1 VLGNILCTIL
11 DERSRIVAVADR
23 TFQASDLAG
32 TGRREFL
39 AQARAGEA
47 RLRDTDGTS
56 LLMVREGDYRA
67 LAALRDWI
75 LAYLVLENA
84 LTRPAHQRVAADFGL
99 LAWAAV
105 FDDDDDLGELR
116 RELGDA
122 LVRATAARDVDLVS
136 RVVEDWQRTARALTD
151 PVSRAVLTGEVRDE
165 EFVEAGPPSVVAGE
179 EEPAENGERTAG
191 QAQ

>member
-1 VLGNILCTIL
+1 M
-11 DERSRIVAVADR
+11 AVADR
-23 TFQASDLAG
+23 TYQASDLAG

-39 AQARAGEA
+39 AQARSGEA

-67 LAALRDWI
+67 LAALRDWT

-84 LTRPAHQRVAADFGL
+84 LARPAHQRVTADFGV

-105 FDDDDDLGELR
+105 FDDDDLGELQ

-122 LVRATAARDVDLVS
+122 LIRSAAARDV
-136 RVVEDWQRTARALTD
+136 
-151 PVSRAVLTGEVRDE
+151 
-165 EFVEAGPPSVVAGE
+165 SVVV
-179 EEPAENGERTAG
+179 R
-191 QAQ
+191 

>member
-1 VLGNILCTIL
+1 M
-11 DERSRIVAVADR
+11 AVADR
-23 TFQASDLAG
+23 TYQASDLAG

-39 AQARAGEA
+39 AQARSGEA

-84 LTRPAHQRVAADFGL
+84 LARPDHRRVAADLGV

-105 FDDDDDLGELR
+105 FDNDDVGEFR

-122 LVRATAARDVDLVS
+122 LIRAAAARDVAVVI
-136 RVVEDWQRTARALTD
+136 RVVEDWHRTARALSD
-151 PVSRAVLTGEVRDE
+151 PASRAVLTGELRDE
-165 EFVEAGPPSVVAGE
+165 DFVEAGPPSTVVEE
-179 EEPAENGERTAG
+179 EEPADDGEHAANPHQG
-191 QAQ
+191 

>member
-1 VLGNILCTIL
+1 M
-11 DERSRIVAVADR
+11 AVADR

-84 LTRPAHQRVAADFGL
+84 LARPAHPRVAADFGR
-99 LAWAAV
+99 LAWAVV
-105 FDDDDDLGELR
+105 FDDDDLGEFR

-122 LVRATAARDVDLVS
+122 LIRATAAPDVDLVI
-136 RVVEDWQRTARALTD
+136 RLVEDWHRTARALTD
-151 PVSRAVLTGEVRDE
+151 AVSRAVLTGEVRDE
-165 EFVEAGPPSVVAGE
+165 DFVEAGPPSAVAEQGE
-179 EEPAENGERTAG
+179 PTENGERTAG
-191 QAQ
+191 HTQ

>member
-1 VLGNILCTIL
+1 MQPVVVTARL
-11 DERSRIVAVADR
+11 RRR
-23 TFQASDLAG
+23 AG
-32 TGRREFL
+32 RAPAALTSRREFL

-105 FDDDDDLGELR
+105 FDDEDLGELR
-116 RELGDA
+116 REFGDA
-122 LVRATAARDVDLVS
+122 LIRATATRDVDLVS
-136 RVVEDWQRTARALTD
+136 RAVEDWHRTARALTD
-151 PVSRAVLTGEVRDE
+151 PISRAVLTGEVRDE
-165 EFVEAGPPSVVAGE
+165 DFVEAGSPSAVAEE